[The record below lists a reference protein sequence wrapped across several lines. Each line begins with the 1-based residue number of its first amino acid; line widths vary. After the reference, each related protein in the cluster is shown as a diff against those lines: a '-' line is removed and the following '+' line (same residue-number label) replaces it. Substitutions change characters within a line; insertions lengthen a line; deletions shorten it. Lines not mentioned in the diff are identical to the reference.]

1 MKEVHVQHACK
12 VMLCVFSLSGALDSS
27 GRHQSGIS
35 HEFFLMFSAVD
46 ENRSWYLEE
55 NIKKF
60 CPGHDVF
67 KLKND
72 VKLQNSR
79 RLHCKLFLFQTSK
92 APFFFNIVLS

>member
-1 MKEVHVQHACK
+1 MQHACK
-12 VMLCVFSLSGALDSS
+12 HMLCVFSLSGALDSS
-27 GRHQSGIS
+27 GSHQSGIS

-60 CPGHDVF
+60 WPESDVF

-72 VKLQNSR
+72 DKLQNSR